1 MKVMLFRSRNKD
13 NRDLPGFKERSW
25 VFFTDDP
32 SKDCDRRFRSF
43 VQEGVPGEFCRCYL
57 SVNERDMS
65 KVKDRLI
72 CALVMDKAF
81 PMDRLESEAV
91 SIAMK
96 AECAA
101 EHKWLFD
108 FDIDNHDQ
116 LDKFLDDLR
125 KYLDPL
131 EFTVYRTPHGWAV
144 IADHG
149 FDTREIYEKWGKDDQ
164 VTLKR
169 DDMICYD
176 WATKEAT

>member
-1 MKVMLFRSRNKD
+1 MKVMLFKSRNKD
-13 NRDLPGFKERSW
+13 NREIEGFKERSW
-25 VFFTDDP
+25 AFFTDNPISDYE
-32 SKDCDRRFRSF
+32 RRFPAF
-43 VQEGVPGEFCRCYL
+43 VARGQPGEFCRCYI
-57 SVNERDMS
+57 SVNSRDMA

-72 CALVMDKAF
+72 CQMVMDKAF

-116 LDKFLDDLR
+116 LNKFLDDLR
-125 KYLDPL
+125 KYLAPSEL
-131 EFTVYRTPHGWAV
+131 GVYRTPHGWAV
-144 IADHG
+144 ITECG

-176 WATKEAT
+176 WATNDL